1 MTCATAV
8 SAMNVAAVEVFL
20 PKMIL
25 YPFACRGTAD
35 EGSNLAQRYAL
46 QEIHLSA
53 LAFF

>member
-8 SAMNVAAVEVFL
+8 AAMGVAAVEVFL
-20 PKMIL
+20 PKMFS